1 MSANSTHSDRAIVVT
16 GASTGIGEASA
27 RALAAEGFRVFA
39 GVRKAEDAERLS
51 QVDGVEP
58 LQIDVTRA
66 DDIASAV
73 ATVEERVG
81 DAGLWGLFNNAGIT
95 VSAPL
100 EFLALQDLRRQF
112 EVNLF
117 GQLAVTQA
125 FLPLLRKSRGRIV
138 NTGSVGGFVATPV
151 LGPYCMTKFAMEAF
165 SDALRM
171 ELAPWEI
178 EVSLLQPAAIATPI
192 WDKGVNEAEALRES
206 GPPAMEKLY
215 GPLLERMQRLVGGQ
229 GRDAAPPS
237 VVAEAVVHAFTAG
250 RPKTRYVMGTGARLR
265 QFLRRLPDRWRD
277 HLMLRSFQWSRGS
290 RS

>member
-1 MSANSTHSDRAIVVT
+1 MTPTSSANDRAIVVT

-27 RALAAEGFRVFA
+27 RALAARGFRVFA
-39 GVRKAEDAERLS
+39 GVRKPDDAERLAATEGIEAV
-51 QVDGVEP
+51 Q
-58 LQIDVTRA
+58 LDVTRA
-66 DDIASAV
+66 EDIAA
-73 ATVEERVG
+73 AAELVEEWTG
-81 DAGLWGLFNNAGIT
+81 DRGLWGLFNNAGIT

-100 EFLALQDLRRQF
+100 EFLDLEDLRRQF

-125 FLPLLRKSRGRIV
+125 LLPQLRKARGRVV

-151 LGPYCMTKFAMEAF
+151 LAPYCMTKFAMEGF

-192 WDKGVNEAEALRES
+192 WDKGVSEAETQRHS
-206 GPPAMEKLY
+206 GPPAMEQLY
-215 GPLLERMQRLVGGQ
+215 GPLLERMQKLVGSQ
-229 GRDAAPPS
+229 GRGAAPPS
-237 VVAEAVVHAFTAG
+237 VVADAAVHAFTAR

-265 QFLRRLPDRWRD
+265 QVLRRLPDRWRD
-277 HLMLRSFQWSRGS
+277 QLMLRSFHWTRGS
-290 RS
+290 RA